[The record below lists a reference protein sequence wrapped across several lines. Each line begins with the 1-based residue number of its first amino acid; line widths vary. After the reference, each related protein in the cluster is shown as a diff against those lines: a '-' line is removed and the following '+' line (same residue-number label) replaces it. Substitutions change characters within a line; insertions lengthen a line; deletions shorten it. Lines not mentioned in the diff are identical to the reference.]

1 MDALRRSGL
10 AVVVVGALAALGS
23 AGCGGVDQTAGSV
36 ANEDAGKAFFQE
48 SCGGCHTLKAADTN
62 GTVGPNLD
70 ALKPSREQV
79 QTAIRLGPG
88 PMPEH
93 ILHGKREQQVA
104 EFVADNAGR

>member
-10 AVVVVGALAALGS
+10 AVVVAGALAALGS
-23 AGCGGVDQTAGSV
+23 AGCGGVDQTAGSI
-36 ANEDAGKAFFQE
+36 ANESAGKAFFQE
-48 SCGGCHTLKAADTN
+48 SCGGCHTLKAAGTE

-70 ALKPSREQV
+70 SVKPSVERV

-88 PMPEH
+88 PMPER
-93 ILHGKREQQVA
+93 ILQGKREQQVA